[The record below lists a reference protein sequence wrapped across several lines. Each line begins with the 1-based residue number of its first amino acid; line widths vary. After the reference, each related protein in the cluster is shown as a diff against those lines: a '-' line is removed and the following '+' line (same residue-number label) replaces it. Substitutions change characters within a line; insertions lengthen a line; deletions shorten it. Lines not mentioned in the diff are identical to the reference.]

1 VRSCKLAGPA
11 DPALMLVGQ
20 SIGMGLRKEDA
31 GLSVRPTLRQEAFL
45 EGVEQD
51 LTQLNKSD
59 DSHIV
64 LTG

>member
-1 VRSCKLAGPA
+1 
-11 DPALMLVGQ
+11 
-20 SIGMGLRKEDA
+20 MGLRKEDA